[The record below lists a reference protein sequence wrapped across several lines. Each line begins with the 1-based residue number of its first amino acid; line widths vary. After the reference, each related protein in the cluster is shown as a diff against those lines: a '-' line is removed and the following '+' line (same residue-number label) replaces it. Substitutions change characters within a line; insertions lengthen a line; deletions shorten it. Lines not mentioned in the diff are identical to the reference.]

1 MNQTQTRLMW
11 AVDLL
16 LPLSIALFLLPF
28 DPRLSTL
35 PIATW
40 LIIQLI
46 IANRSSGLLLQWSWL
61 ALLLFSVREWWFN
74 NPPHPASIIDGLLLI
89 SAVVCASTVSPERWN
104 RLLVLPALGFLP
116 LLATLSSKPWTPNP
130 FVGSN
135 QAAYLFG
142 LSFSI
147 ISIWLFARFQR
158 SWLLLSVTPLSLL
171 LFIFLWQTGS
181 RAALVSALL
190 SFLVVF
196 VARQIKKKNFWKSV
210 GLTTIILI
218 STYLLRLLFSSN
230 SGLPGLKAGSD
241 LGRLMAY
248 ECYATLPFT
257 GNNRFIY
264 GVGFDRAREL
274 CQVEFQGLTL
284 DHAHNLYLQIWTSTG
299 ILGVFA
305 IFLIGLLLVRQYYC
319 VRELMPEH
327 ICLCWQAACVYVMAQ
342 GLFDASLLHWPVI
355 LIYTG
360 VLVGIPYSFKLPTSD
375 ASVSL

>member
-1 MNQTQTRLMW
+1 MNQIVNRLTW

-16 LPLSIALFLLPF
+16 LPCSMALFLLPF

-35 PIATW
+35 PIAIW

-46 IANRSSGLLLQWSWL
+46 VADRAARLLQWSWL

-74 NPPHPASIIDGLLLI
+74 HPPHPASIIDGLLLI
-89 SAVVCASTVSPERWN
+89 SAIICASTVSPERWN

-142 LSFSI
+142 LFFSI
-147 ISIWLFARFQR
+147 VTIWLFEKLRR
-158 SWLLLSVTPLSLL
+158 SWLLLAVSPFPLL

-181 RAALVSALL
+181 RAALISALV
-190 SFLVVF
+190 SCLVVF
-196 VARQIKKKNFWKSV
+196 FSRQKKNLWKNV
-210 GLTTIILI
+210 GFTSFLLVIA
-218 STYLLRLLFSSN
+218 YLLRAMLSGNSS
-230 SGLPGLKAGSD
+230 LPGLKAGYD
-241 LGRLMAY
+241 VGRLMAY
-248 ECYATLPFT
+248 ECFAALPFT

-264 GVGFDRAREL
+264 GVGFDRVGEL

-284 DHAHNLYLQIWTSTG
+284 DHAHNLYLQIWASTG
-299 ILGVFA
+299 VLGVA
-305 IFLIGLLLVRQYYC
+305 GIFLVVFLVLRQYSC
-319 VRELMPEH
+319 VQEIMPEP
-327 ICLCWQAACVYVMAQ
+327 IRLCWQAASVYVLAQ
-342 GLFDASLLHWPVI
+342 GFFDASLLHWPVI

-360 VLVGIPYSFKLPTSD
+360 IIVGIPFSFKSRTL
-375 ASVSL
+375 